1 MPAGIQ
7 ALAGRSVEV
16 GAVEEDGD
24 GKGRESPSR
33 ANVCKHSAETFDC
46 VGREGDAEEGQVAS
60 GRRQSSG
67 SGSRG
72 GGVVDEGSGAI
83 DHVRGRAVGEGGRH
97 VVLGHPAH
105 GQVGHVARQPGHEEQ
120 QVRRRRHQGR
130 VGRHVVGLRG
140 RTVSVSHECDSD
152 ATCVVCVVWT
162 CELPSQLCSFQL
174 LSFVT
179 LTVPLHPSTCAP
191 RAEACRAAYRK
202 AAAPPAAA
210 DRRQRHRCASPSHRI
225 LHIHRLTIC
234 ISHLCSIDS
243 CKPVPN
249 THSYSPTTRP
259 LTTVC
264 ITPPN
269 MTVVGNVLSAD
280 SLASVMA
287 STLPQDTSPHI
298 NTPFDAIALASHA
311 SMLACG
317 FRLVGLGDDDRI
329 TVDNPPRLPATWSA
343 NAPNYA
349 FRYAHT
355 QSSMEYLLK
364 INRMGNKAVVLAMG
378 LGDDKTATL
387 DVKAADYTSAGS
399 MPFTLSEPNTRN
411 LFNLFISNGR
421 LSDYGSLMRLNIIQ
435 KLVPSLQKEG
445 YQESAATSAR
455 QPARE
460 PSTTRDDPLRD
471 DRQPPA
477 RPHPFNDPLAQPA
490 PHVPHGELAPP
501 GFEDPYDLNR
511 PLRPMGGPPHP
522 GFGNIGERDL
532 YPQGLGPRDP
542 FGNPGFG
549 GGGMHPTLPGFDDPR
564 GRGYNPQAPP
574 GSRFDPVGPRDPS
587 GFGGPP
593 NPFNNFG
600 SGDFM

>member
-1 MPAGIQ
+1 M
-7 ALAGRSVEV
+7 
-16 GAVEEDGD
+16 
-24 GKGRESPSR
+24 
-33 ANVCKHSAETFDC
+33 T
-46 VGREGDAEEGQVAS
+46 
-60 GRRQSSG
+60 
-67 SGSRG
+67 
-72 GGVVDEGSGAI
+72 AI
-83 DHVRGRAVGEGGRH
+83 
-97 VVLGHPAH
+97 
-105 GQVGHVARQPGHEEQ
+105 
-120 QVRRRRHQGR
+120 
-130 VGRHVVGLRG
+130 
-140 RTVSVSHECDSD
+140 
-152 ATCVVCVVWT
+152 
-162 CELPSQLCSFQL
+162 
-174 LSFVT
+174 
-179 LTVPLHPSTCAP
+179 
-191 RAEACRAAYRK
+191 
-202 AAAPPAAA
+202 
-210 DRRQRHRCASPSHRI
+210 
-225 LHIHRLTIC
+225 
-234 ISHLCSIDS
+234 
-243 CKPVPN
+243 
-249 THSYSPTTRP
+249 
-259 LTTVC
+259 
-264 ITPPN
+264 
-269 MTVVGNVLSAD
+269 GNVLSAN
-280 SLASVMA
+280 SLAGIMA
-287 STLPQDTSPHI
+287 STLPEDSSPHI

-311 SMLACG
+311 SMLAVG

-329 TVDNPPRLPATWSA
+329 TVDNPPRLPAAWSA

-387 DVKAADYTSAGS
+387 DVKAADYTSQGS
-399 MPFTLSEPNTRN
+399 MPFTLSQPHTTN

-460 PSTTRDDPLRD
+460 PAPAREDPLRD

-477 RPHPFNDPLAQPA
+477 RPHPFHDPLAQPR
-490 PHVPHGELAPP
+490 PHFPHGELAPP

-511 PLRPMGGPPHP
+511 PLRPMGGPHSD
-522 GFGNIGERDL
+522 FGNIGERDL

-574 GSRFDPVGPRDPS
+574 GSRFDPVGPRGPS